1 MAVMV
6 CVLARDSVGVTEDL
20 PCLGVV
26 LSRMAV
32 PEIAD
37 VSEYESLAIRTLFSV
52 GMGVANTG
60 SGSGCGGTGEAL
72 DRVRGRCGLVIGV
85 HRPVGYVK

>member
-1 MAVMV
+1 MV
-6 CVLARDSVGVTEDL
+6 CVLARDSVGVTED
-20 PCLGVV
+20 PSCLLAMV
-26 LSRMAV
+26 SRMAV

-60 SGSGCGGTGEAL
+60 SSCGGGGTEEST
-72 DRVRGRCGLVIGV
+72 
-85 HRPVGYVK
+85 RPASGQMWPRYLG